1 MNSIIMALPPL
12 FFCILC
18 MIFKAII
25 HDAEEGGY
33 WAEVPV
39 LPGCFTEGDILEEV
53 RQNLKEAISG
63 ILDHPVDLSSVEIEH
78 AQVIEIEV

>member
-1 MNSIIMALPPL
+1 
-12 FFCILC
+12 

-39 LPGCFTEGDILEEV
+39 LPGCFTEGDTMEEV
-53 RQNLKEAISG
+53 KQNLKEAISG
-63 ILDHPVDLSSVEIEH
+63 ILDQDIDLSAVKIEH
-78 AQVIEIEV
+78 AQVVEIEV